1 MSWFRRNVRAGSWCG
16 LLALTLQLVL
26 SFGHVHGPALASAIG
41 RSVADPST
49 AVRSASDASRTV
61 VDRFEIETGKPSGPA
76 LPIGFGFNDCP
87 ICALIQLVDAAV
99 PADAPPLWTP
109 IASVFIQLAP
119 TEAAFSFAA
128 PPHAIFQARAP
139 PPADDFPFRA

>member
-26 SFGHVHGPALASAIG
+26 SFGHVHGPVPSAAI
-41 RSVADPST
+41 RSV
-49 AVRSASDASRTV
+49 SDASRSIV
-61 VDRFEIETGKPSGPA
+61 SHVQVETGKPGSPA

-109 IASVFIQLAP
+109 LASVFIQQAP

-139 PPADDFPFRA
+139 PPAHDFPLRA